1 MRKPTLA
8 LITLLLL
15 SSCSVVDVI
24 REQKRSPVEPHTAY
38 FTSIDPITA
47 ATTEGDPPVEKKFKN
62 IRVLQGLPS
71 SQLYAVMS
79 LMANS
84 LGVTC
89 AHCHTENFE
98 EESRIEKDIARQM
111 IKMTRA
117 INRAQ
122 FQGEPTVSCYTC
134 HRGQEYPS
142 STPLIEQAGWQKMLA
157 PKTPEE
163 PLPDLNSVLARYDAA
178 MGGTTDAGNVV
189 HGRAME
195 KTLYGE
201 ITLVG
206 GLNERA
212 SGRFELTPEA
222 DGSMA
227 LKSPLRTPPP
237 AAEALTR
244 YRFGRLALKQ
254 MYGAMS
260 VVRRARVNGS
270 DAVIVAAESGD
281 DPPER
286 LAFDASSGLLLRVE
300 RGTSTELGWV
310 PEEISFSD
318 YRTAGALPVPQ
329 TIRWARG
336 DFLVTLRFGREPASS
351 RLLVPPEG
359 AVRSDR

>member
-15 SSCSVVDVI
+15 PSCSVVEVI
-24 REQKRSPVEPHTAY
+24 REQKRSPVEPQAAD
-38 FTSIDPITA
+38 FTSIGPIVA

-111 IKMTRA
+111 IKMTRG

-142 STPLIEQAGWQKMLA
+142 SSPLIEQAGWQKMLA
-157 PKTPEE
+157 PKAPKE
-163 PLPDLNSVLARYDAA
+163 PLPDLDSVLARYDVAI
-178 MGGTTDAGNVV
+178 GGMTEAPPPGAG
-189 HGRAME
+189 
-195 KTLYGE
+195 GE

-212 SGRFELTPEA
+212 SGRFELIPEA
-222 DGSMA
+222 DGSIA
-227 LKSPLRTPPP
+227 LRSPLRTPPP

-244 YRFGRLALKQ
+244 YRFGRLALRQ

-260 VVRRARVNGS
+260 VVRRAKVNGS
-270 DAVIVAAESGD
+270 DAVIVAAASGD

-286 LAFDASSGLLLRVE
+286 LAFDAASGLLLRVE

-318 YRTAGALPVPQ
+318 YHTAGGLPAPH

-336 DFLVTLRFGREPASS
+336 DFLVTLRFGGVPASS
-351 RLLVPPEG
+351 RLLVPAED
-359 AVRSDR
+359 AVRSH